1 MIKED
6 DSISMLRLDAFC
18 TFGIETKHMKCIRLK
33 DGVMAFCLKV
43 HRPTEKDEYEMES
56 LIRYGLVMMVE

>member
-1 MIKED
+1 
-6 DSISMLRLDAFC
+6 
-18 TFGIETKHMKCIRLK
+18 MKCIRLK
-33 DGVMAFCLKV
+33 DGVGAFCSKV